1 MDRFV
6 GTCEHYM
13 DRRMNR
19 IPGEAKDVL
28 TYTYTAPL
36 KAVNAA
42 AVSVEGQWT
51 P

>member
-1 MDRFV
+1 MAAIVDYLKA
-6 GTCEHYM
+6 T
-13 DRRMNR
+13 NR
-19 IPGEAKDVL
+19 IPGEAQDVL

-42 AVSVEGQWT
+42 AVLVEGEWT